1 MSKRFPL
8 RRLWVAAL
16 LLTCGVTV
24 GCGGQK
30 FGGLATG
37 AVAPTINA
45 DGWLIGDESSASNLT
60 GKVAVVV
67 AWAYW

>member
-1 MSKRFPL
+1 MNKQFRPRWL
-8 RRLWVAAL
+8 VVAAFL
-16 LLTCGVTV
+16 LASGATV

-45 DGWLIGDESSASNLT
+45 DGWLIGDESSASGLT